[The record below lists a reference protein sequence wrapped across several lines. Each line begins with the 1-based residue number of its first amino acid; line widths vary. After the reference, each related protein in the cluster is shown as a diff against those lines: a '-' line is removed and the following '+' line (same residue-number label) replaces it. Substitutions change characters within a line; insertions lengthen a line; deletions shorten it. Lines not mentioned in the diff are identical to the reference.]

1 MHPLD
6 LYALVNYA
14 TRMSNALTAV
24 RGREYKIEPSVG
36 LYLTSG
42 SSQDYAFSQR
52 VSGDENRSRI
62 FAYTIEFG
70 ASSGDRE
77 SPENT
82 FIPEYDRVMR
92 NIMEDIA
99 SALTELCFAV
109 ARENISQ

>member
-1 MHPLD
+1 LI
-6 LYALVNYA
+6 NYA

-24 RGREYKIEPSVG
+24 RGREYKSEPSVG
-36 LYLTSG
+36 LYPTSG

-52 VSGDENRSRI
+52 VPGDENRSRI

-70 ASSGDRE
+70 ASSDDPE

-82 FIPEYDRVMR
+82 FIPQYDPVMR
-92 NIMEDIA
+92 NIMDDIA

-109 ARENISQ
+109 ASENDSQ